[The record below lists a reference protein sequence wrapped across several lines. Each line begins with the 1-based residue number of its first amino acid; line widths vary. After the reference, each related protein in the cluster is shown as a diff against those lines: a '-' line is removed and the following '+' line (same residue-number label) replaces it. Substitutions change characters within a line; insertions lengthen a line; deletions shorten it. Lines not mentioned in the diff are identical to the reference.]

1 MLRLIGRAA
10 DGWLPSLSYLGLD
23 AVAESNAVID
33 EAAADAGRKPSQIRR
48 LLNVGGSLGAEGLS
62 GPPAT
67 WGERLAELALAHGF
81 STFVL
86 AADDADDLAV
96 FGEEVAPAVRE
107 MVEAERRRAA

>member
-33 EAAADAGRKPSQIRR
+33 EAAADAGRNPSQIRR
-48 LLNVGGSLGAEGLS
+48 LLNVGLGGDDLPGA
-62 GPPAT
+62 PAT
-67 WGERLAELALAHGF
+67 WGERLAELGLAHGF

-86 AADDADDLAV
+86 AADDADELAV
-96 FGEEVAPAVRE
+96 FGREVAPAVRE